1 MMVNF
6 EHIINECLNGNKRI
20 KKKVLTEDSRWNRI
34 RNIILNY
41 ISTQTGMPID
51 SEQVKELTQQVWDNF
66 VEHPEAAVNHHRQNN
81 EIGPIRDIIPRLLPY
96 ALKKDAEGNFYIDNG
111 HRLRDSFE
119 RLLKAKVRNTNFI
132 GDDEDLY
139 SWRDNERYNELLN
152 NRKQENGDN
161 VIPDFH
167 YSVYKVEDYDTPIK
181 GLGCTLKEI
190 GSFTGGNGSSPLCY
204 TQSKGTYNDYTHN
217 GKYPMYILLRDG
229 WQNEQRKPSEGYPY
243 DSYGLSMIFI
253 VVSSVGNIETSN
265 VRWNHGDNSYYDVD
279 KMFNFGSLE
288 KVVGSQCV
296 NAVGL
301 EDSTS
306 DVAKMKIILDISKK
320 LKECKDIDELFDIV
334 AMSNEGIAEVKIY
347 ELGWNYLVINERRLL
362 CDEWFENAFPFQN
375 GIGRVAIKDTN
386 SHIIKFNF
394 VNRSGNLISET
405 NFFNAKDFSEGF
417 ATVCIE
423 PQGMNRWT
431 VIDKNGRVIVKN
443 KFHYINK
450 FQNGFAVVEIYEG
463 YTFYGPKTSCNYI
476 DKNGKLLCDRNYPIA
491 WDFYPSGYALVKSN
505 SNSNYKTLIDSEG
518 NEMFTNEVH
527 TVLDKGEFII
537 VYFDNVR
544 KISLFPN
551 HVFGLPCKIVQ
562 TADCNLL
569 NVQGVRLENGK
580 LGYFNYETG
589 RLLGEKTF
597 STISRFDR
605 DTKLAVVGLQSGNR
619 VLRTLINS
627 EGEFITDKLYKYVL
641 FDNEYSSNGTVIFA
655 QRKDGSICEIRK
667 DGVEREI
674 SEQTMRY
681 IKQVYENVFFRDKMY

>member
-1 MMVNF
+1 MVVNF
-6 EHIINECLNGNKRI
+6 EHIINECLNENKRI

-66 VEHPEAAVNHHRQNN
+66 VEHPEASVNHHRQNN

-96 ALKKDAEGNFYIDNG
+96 ALKKNADGNFYIDNG

-139 SWRDNERYNELLN
+139 SWRDNERYNELLSK
-152 NRKQENGDN
+152 RKQENGNN

-167 YSVYKVEDYDTPIK
+167 YSVYKVDDYDTPIK

-204 TQSKGTYNDYTHN
+204 TASKGTYNSYTHN
-217 GKYPMYILLRDG
+217 GKYTMYILLRDG
-229 WQNEQRKPSEGYPY
+229 WQNEQIKPSEGYPY

-253 VVSSVGNIETSN
+253 IVSDNGNLETSN

-288 KVVGSQCV
+288 KVVGSKCI

-306 DVAKMKIILDISKK
+306 DIAKMKTIISINRK
-320 LKECKDIDELFDIV
+320 LKEGEDIEVIFDRV
-334 AMSNEGIAEVKIY
+334 DMPNEGIAEVQIY

-362 CDEWFENAFPFQN
+362 CDEWFENAFPFQS

-431 VIDKNGRVIVKN
+431 VIDKNGRVIMEQQYSAID
-443 KFHYINK
+443 KFH
-450 FQNGFAVVEIYEG
+450 NGFAVVEIYAG
-463 YTFYGPKTSCNYI
+463 HSGSGPINYYNYI
-476 DKNGKLLCDRNYPIA
+476 DRNGKLLCKNHYAIA
-491 WDFYPSGYALVKSN
+491 YEFTSAGYGLVKTN
-505 SNSNYKTLIDSEG
+505 KNSNYKTLIDSEG
-518 NEMFTNEVH
+518 NKLFENEIVNI
-527 TVLDKGEFII
+527 LDKENYILI
-537 VYFDNVR
+537 YFDNVR

-580 LGYFNYETG
+580 CGYFSFETG
-589 RLLGEKTF
+589 KLLGEKTF
-597 STISRFDR
+597 STVTRFDR
-605 DTKLAVVGLQSGNR
+605 DVRLAIVGLQSGNR
-619 VLRTLINS
+619 ILRTLINR
-627 EGEFITDKLYKYVL
+627 EGEFITDKLYKQIV
-641 FDNEYSSNGTVIFA
+641 FDNEYSLNGTVIFA
-655 QRKDGSICEIRK
+655 QRNDGSICEIRK
-667 DGVEREI
+667 DGTEREI
-674 SEQTMRY
+674 SEQAMHYVKEVYQY
-681 IKQVYENVFFRDKMY
+681 IFFRDKMY

>member
-1 MMVNF
+1 MVVNF

-204 TQSKGTYNDYTHN
+204 TQSKGTYDDYTNN
-217 GKYPMYILLRDG
+217 GKYTMYILLRDG
-229 WQNEQRKPSEGYPY
+229 WQNEERKPSKGYPY
-243 DSYGLSMIFI
+243 DNYGLSMIFI

-288 KVVGSQCV
+288 KVVGSKCV

-334 AMSNEGIAEVKIY
+334 AMPNEGIVEVKIY

-362 CDEWFENAFPFQN
+362 CDEWFENTFPFQN

-405 NFFNAKDFSEGF
+405 NFFNATDFSEGF

-443 KFHYINK
+443 KFHSINK

-476 DKNGKLLCDRNYPIA
+476 DKNGKLLCDRNYFSA
-491 WDFYPSGYALVKSN
+491 WDFYPSGYALVKPN
-505 SNSNYKTLIDSEG
+505 SNSKYKTLIDSEG
-518 NEMFTNEVH
+518 KEMFTNEVH
-527 TVLDKGEFII
+527 TVLDKGDFII

-569 NVQGVRLENGK
+569 NVQGVKLENGK

-597 STISRFDR
+597 SAISRFDR
-605 DTKLAVVGLQSGNR
+605 DTKLAIVGLQSGNS

-627 EGEFITDKLYKYVL
+627 EGEFITDKLYKQIV
-641 FDNEYSSNGTVIFA
+641 FDNEYSLNGTVIFA
-655 QRKDGSICEIRK
+655 QRNDGSICVLTK
-667 DGVEREI
+667 NGVEKEI
-674 SEQTMRY
+674 SEQAIHY
-681 IKQVYENVFFRDKMY
+681 VKEVYQNIFFRDKMY